1 MPALLRSL
9 VPARLPDLLPARWP
23 APSAARS
30 PAIAP
35 GSGPPRAAGFTLVEV
50 MIGLAVAA
58 ALLFAAAGSLGSWIP
73 RAEQRNQADALVQ
86 ALHHARSEAIKRG
99 HRVDLCPSADGA
111 TCDAAGRWELGWLL
125 FDDPDRDGDR
135 AAGESIV
142 RVESR
147 ARNGIT
153 VRGNRPVAGYVS
165 FTAQG
170 LARLASGALQM
181 GTFTVCKPGL
191 DALEVVL
198 ANGGRPRL
206 QEVPVRCP

>member
-1 MPALLRSL
+1 MLISL
-9 VPARLPDLLPARWP
+9 
-23 APSAARS
+23 
-30 PAIAP
+30 AI
-35 GSGPPRAAGFTLVEV
+35 G
-50 MIGLAVAA
+50 A
-58 ALLFAAAGSLGSWIP
+58 ALLFLATATVQSWIP
-73 RAEQRNQADALVQ
+73 RTLQRNQADALMQ
-86 ALHHARSEAIKRG
+86 ALHHARGEAIKRG

-125 FDDPDRDGDR
+125 FDDPDRDGAR
-135 AAGESIV
+135 AAGEAIV
-142 RVESR
+142 VVESR
-147 ARNGIT
+147 AGNGIT
-153 VRGNRPVAGYVS
+153 VRGNRPVSGYVS

-181 GTFTVCKPGL
+181 GTFTVCKAGL

>member
-1 MPALLRSL
+1 MPSL
-9 VPARLPDLLPARWP
+9 AVPTPLTPPA
-23 APSAARS
+23 APRAAR
-30 PAIAP
+30 
-35 GSGPPRAAGFTLVEV
+35 RARPAGFTLLEIV
-50 MIGLAVAA
+50 IGLAIASG
-58 ALLFAAAGSLGSWIP
+58 LLFAAAGSLGSWIP
-73 RAEQRNQADALVQ
+73 RAQQRNQADALVQ

-142 RVESR
+142 RVEAR
-147 ARNGIT
+147 AGNGIT

-165 FTAQG
+165 FTAEG

>member
-50 MIGLAVAA
+50 MIGLAVGA

-135 AAGESIV
+135 AAGEAIV
-142 RVESR
+142 RVEAR
-147 ARNGIT
+147 AGNGIT

-191 DALEVVL
+191 DTIEVVL